1 MITNTPKENVYKILK
16 KFDLKKYF
24 HTIVTGDEVINGK
37 PDPEMV
43 VKACN
48 LLDVEPKDAVLVGD
62 TGSDVIAGRSAGC
75 IIIGINANAN
85 ADFKIEQLSQLL
97 EFKEALLSK

>member
-37 PDPEMV
+37 LDPEMV

-48 LLDVEPKDAVLVGD
+48 LLDVEPKDVVLVGD
-62 TGSDVIAGRSAGC
+62 TESDIIAGRSAGC
-75 IIIGINANAN
+75 TIIGINTNAN
-85 ADFKIEQLSQLL
+85 ADFEIEQLPLL